1 MDAPHLSL
9 FANTATLAAWRLLCK
24 RVRVPYSIVIP
35 YGAPPRNSEPYV
47 HQNDSTLIRRIARP
61 RVLRVSWAVLLG
73 VLAAGVVRAEEQPSA
88 AMMEPVQGLVT
99 FMSTLRRGEQ
109 PTVFARRGL
118 CIVENFAPY
127 LFCGL
132 QAAASWSAGFRAHAA
147 EGDLKDLAA
156 TFGEAHDFSRSG
168 KRVYF
173 SLPTKWTGLTQGK
186 RFAEH
191 GAWSFVLEQENA
203 GWRIVG
209 YGWGVTAYSET
220 P

>member
-1 MDAPHLSL
+1 M
-9 FANTATLAAWRLLCK
+9 R
-24 RVRVPYSIVIP
+24 
-35 YGAPPRNSEPYV
+35 
-47 HQNDSTLIRRIARP
+47 QNDSVMIRRQLHPYARCL
-61 RVLRVSWAVLLG
+61 RWGLLMVLFTAGSVQ
-73 VLAAGVVRAEEQPSA
+73 AAEQPTA

-118 CIVENFAPY
+118 CIVENFAPF

-132 QAAASWSAGFRAHAA
+132 EAAANWSAGFRAHAA
-147 EGDLKDLAA
+147 AGDLKNLAA
-156 TFGEAHDFSRSG
+156 TFGEAHDFKQSG

-173 SLPTKWTGLTQGK
+173 SLPTTWTGLTHGN
-186 RFAEH
+186 RFEEH
-191 GAWSFVLEQENA
+191 GAWSFVLQREDA

-220 P
+220 PQ

>member
-1 MDAPHLSL
+1 M
-9 FANTATLAAWRLLCK
+9 
-24 RVRVPYSIVIP
+24 
-35 YGAPPRNSEPYV
+35 
-47 HQNDSTLIRRIARP
+47 HQNVSTIVRRTARP
-61 RVLRVSWAVLLG
+61 HARLVCWAMLMSIF
-73 VLAAGVVRAEEQPSA
+73 AAGTVQAEKPTA

-109 PTVFARRGL
+109 PMVFARRGL
-118 CIVENFAPY
+118 CIVENFAPF

-132 QAAASWSAGFRAHAA
+132 QAAANWSAGFRAHAA

-173 SLPTKWTGLTQGK
+173 SLPTTWTGLTRGK
-186 RFAEH
+186 RFEEH
-191 GAWSFVLEQENA
+191 GAWSFVLEQEDA

-209 YGWGVTAYSET
+209 YGWGVTAYSEM
-220 P
+220 PRS